1 MGSNLQ
7 KLYENMIINITFDCE
22 CSGSVDRNIEI
33 PDWDTSPTEAIERH
47 HYEQLLC
54 DGCTKDYEAHVS
66 EKNGAL
72 NVYVAGVFNLG
83 WEQIDHAHF
92 SYNNS
97 AGSYDGDLDDEL
109 TWVIKSTVQL
119 DNFQKI
125 MTDVVALL
133 RANIV
138 IPNMSTLYNMA
149 YAQVVTAVE
158 AYLSGI
164 FIHTVVNSNEHMR
177 KLVETDPE
185 LAKRQFSLKEIFEQ
199 WEGLQ
204 LLVARY
210 LQELIFHDLKK
221 IKPMY
226 KSVLDI
232 DFGDISWL
240 FKAVLLRHDCVHR
253 NGVDKNGK
261 HTGIGQEEIETLV
274 RQCVVLIARLDKEVA
289 EMQAVAPSANE

>member
-1 MGSNLQ
+1 MILNL
-7 KLYENMIINITFDCE
+7 TFDCE
-22 CSGSVDRNIEI
+22 CSGSVDRNIDI
-33 PDWDTSPTEAIERH
+33 PDWDSSPSPTGERH
-47 HYEQLLC
+47 HYEQLYC

-66 EKNGAL
+66 EKKGRL
-72 NVYVAGVFNLG
+72 NVYIAGVFNLG
-83 WEQIDHAHF
+83 WEEIAHEHS
-92 SYNNS
+92 SYNNGIS
-97 AGSYDGDLDDEL
+97 SYEGDFDDEL
-109 TWVIKSTVQL
+109 TWVIRSTIQL
-119 DNFQKI
+119 DNFEKI
-125 MTDVVALL
+125 MTDVVTLL
-133 RANIV
+133 RSNIV

-158 AYLSGI
+158 AYLSGV

-185 LAKRQFSLKEIFEQ
+185 LAKRTFSLKEIFQQ

-226 KSVLDI
+226 QSVLDI

-261 HTGIGQEEIETLV
+261 RTGIGQEEIETLV
-274 RQCVVLIARLDKEVA
+274 RQCIVLIARLDKEVA
-289 EMQAVAPSANE
+289 ELQVAQPAAE